1 MEMARRDEI
10 YEAAR
15 LNRGVLFA
23 IIGGVCVTALIL
35 LVLPLTQWLSQFH
48 RNEQTPR
55 SIEIVR
61 EPPDAIPPEPP
72 KQEEEEKESEPP
84 ELENQLQQLDLNQLE
99 LALRPG
105 IGDMSAGSLG
115 IDGFALSGDISNE
128 MDLFEVHELDRV
140 PSKISAPKFI
150 MPRELKES
158 GARGR
163 VELIVR
169 ISPRGKVTVLSVY
182 RSDDPSLI
190 PFARKYAE
198 KILFEAPTKDG
209 VPVAAKYRLP
219 LRY

>member
-1 MEMARRDEI
+1 MTRRNDI

-15 LNRGVLFA
+15 LNRGVLIA
-23 IIGGVCVTALIL
+23 VVGGVIVTALIL

-48 RNEQTPR
+48 RGDQTAH

-61 EPPDAIPPEPP
+61 EPPEALIPEPP
-72 KQEEEEKESEPP
+72 DPKVEDEKEEPP
-84 ELENQLQQLDLNQLE
+84 ELEDSLQEMDLNQLE

-105 IGDMSAGSLG
+105 MGDMNAGSLG
-115 IDGFALSGDISNE
+115 VDGFALSADIDSE
-128 MDLFEVHELDRV
+128 MQLFEVNELDRV
-140 PSKISAPKFI
+140 PSKVSAPKFM

-158 GARGR
+158 GARGL

-169 ISPRGKVTVLSVY
+169 ISPQGKVKVLDVY
-182 RSDDPSLI
+182 RSDDSSLV

-198 KILFEAPTKDG
+198 KIVFESPTKNG
-209 VPVAAKYRLP
+209 VPVAAKYVLP